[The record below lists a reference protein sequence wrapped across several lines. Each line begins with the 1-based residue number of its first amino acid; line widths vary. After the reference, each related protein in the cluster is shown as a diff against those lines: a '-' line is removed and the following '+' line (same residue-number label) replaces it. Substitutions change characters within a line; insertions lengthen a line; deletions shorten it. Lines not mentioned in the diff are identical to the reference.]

1 MLSLILIGVLCILFN
16 IGDSV
21 STHYALNHLP
31 DNLKAKESNPFA
43 ASIMNNDPLISD
55 LIKHIGV
62 TMIVFFFVVLQQKA
76 VLIEV
81 TIMFGLVVASNTELI
96 IARKITKRK
105 VTTPFGYLCERLKIP
120 KKFQFFL
127 FVIII
132 VIVSIV
138 ATHFILGTW
147 SVYGINRQ

>member
-1 MLSLILIGVLCILFN
+1 MLSLILLGVLCIVFN

-43 ASIMNNDPLISD
+43 AGIMNNDPLISD
-55 LIKHIGV
+55 LVKHIGL

-76 VLIEV
+76 LLIEIA
-81 TIMFGLVVASNTELI
+81 IMFGLVVVSNTELI

-105 VTTPFGYLCERLKIP
+105 VATPFGYLCEKLKIP
-120 KKFQFFL
+120 KKYQFFL
-127 FVIII
+127 FIALIII
-132 VIVSIV
+132 VAIV
-138 ATHFILGTW
+138 ATHLILGTW
-147 SVYGINRQ
+147 SVYGINR

>member
-1 MLSLILIGVLCILFN
+1 MLSLILLGVLCIVFN

-43 ASIMNNDPLISD
+43 AGIMNNDPLISD
-55 LIKHIGV
+55 LVKHIGL

-76 VLIEV
+76 LLIEIA
-81 TIMFGLVVASNTELI
+81 IMFGLVVTSNTELI

-105 VTTPFGYLCERLKIP
+105 VTTPFGYLCEKLKIL
-120 KKFQFFL
+120 KKYQFFI
-127 FVIII
+127 FVTLI
-132 VIVSIV
+132 VIVAIV
-138 ATHFILGTW
+138 ATHLILGTW
-147 SVYGINRQ
+147 SVYGINR

>member
-43 ASIMNNDPLISD
+43 ANIMSKDPLISD

-76 VLIEV
+76 LLIEV
-81 TIMFGLVVASNTELI
+81 TIMLGLVVASNAELI

-105 VTTPFGYLCERLKIP
+105 VNTPFGGLCEKLKIP
-120 KKFQFFL
+120 KKYQFFI
-127 FVIII
+127 FI
-132 VIVSIV
+132 VLIMVVATI
-138 ATHFILGTW
+138 ATHFILGNW
-147 SVYGINRQ
+147 GGFKWN

>member
-1 MLSLILIGVLCILFN
+1 MIVLILIGVLCILFN

-43 ASIMNNDPLISD
+43 AGIMSKDPLISD

-62 TMIVFFFVVLQQKA
+62 TMIVFFFIVLEQKA
-76 VLIEV
+76 LLIEI
-81 TIMFGLVVASNTELI
+81 TIMLGLVVLSNTELI

-105 VTTPFGYLCERLKIP
+105 VSTPFGYVCEKLKIKP
-120 KKFQFFL
+120 QYQFFI
-127 FVIII
+127 FVVLIIA
-132 VIVSIV
+132 VAIVS
-138 ATHFILGTW
+138 THLILGTW
-147 SVYGINRQ
+147 RVYGINR